1 MSRRSRELDLLPSN
15 ALGAER
21 ALSRSTGFGDDILP
35 EDIRKLWNA
44 REAASHFLS
53 FMAWG
58 LHVDF
63 WEDDFPE
70 PLKRSLIEGSFAWH
84 RKKGTPWVIQ
94 SALKRLGFWRV
105 KIPEWPE
112 LRSPAHTFAV
122 EVWPFTEDIMR
133 CAIAVIYEFK
143 PLRSHLLWLAGGLA
157 FLEEAEPEESVT
169 LAYALPFVERH
180 PWPGMY
186 YGGPLL
192 YSALPTYGGPIAY
205 GEVNLDYGGVYK
217 NTPCYGM
224 FEVPD
229 TLSASL
235 VATPREAVFAAHS
248 YGDGGLTY
256 DEKHSYGS
264 DASVNDLGPRLRYAL
279 TQRERLEPEEH
290 HHVRHVHPLADRADV
305 LGKRIGALRHA
316 FGETIETGEK
326 TKTST
331 TRSPV
336 YNGKV
341 QYGKPYGGRE
351 VFYT

>member
-44 REAASHFLS
+44 REAASRFLS

-84 RKKGTPWVIQ
+84 RKKGTRWAIQ
-94 SALKRLGFWRV
+94 SAIKRLGFRRV

-157 FLEEAEPEESVT
+157 LLEETDPEESVA
-169 LAYALPFVERH
+169 LSYALPFTERH

-192 YSALPTYGGPIAY
+192 YSTFPAYGGPIAY
-205 GEVNLDYGGVYK
+205 GETGLDYGGIYK

-229 TLSASL
+229 TLSVSL
-235 VATPREAVFAAHS
+235 VVTPSEAVFAEHF
-248 YGDGGLTY
+248 YGDERLTY
-256 DEKHSYGS
+256 DEKWCYGS
-264 DASVNDLGPRLRYAL
+264 NTSVNDFGPKLQYTL
-279 TQRERLEPEEH
+279 TQWERQELKEH
-290 HHVRHVHPLADRADV
+290 HHLHCTCAFVETITALEG
-305 LGKRIGALRHA
+305 LTGALRHA
-316 FGETIETGEK
+316 FGETNEAGEK
-326 TKTST
+326 LKISAA
-331 TRSPV
+331 RNPV
-336 YNGKV
+336 YHSKI

-351 VFYT
+351 VTYA